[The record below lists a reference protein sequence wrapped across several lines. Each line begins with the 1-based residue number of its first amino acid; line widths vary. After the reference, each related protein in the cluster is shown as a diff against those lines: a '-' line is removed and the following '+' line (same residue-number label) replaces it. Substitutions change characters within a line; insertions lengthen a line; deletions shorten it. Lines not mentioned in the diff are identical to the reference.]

1 MTPQETDP
9 DLPVSVQESWV
20 SSGLL
25 SGLGALNVAMHAWDI
40 LKKVAIIFITSTIAW
55 TQVKTGKENIS
66 THQQKSG
73 LKIY

>member
-20 SSGLL
+20 SSGLP
-25 SGLGALNVAMHAWDI
+25 SGLGALNVAVHAWDI

>member
-25 SGLGALNVAMHAWDI
+25 SELGALNVAVHAWDI